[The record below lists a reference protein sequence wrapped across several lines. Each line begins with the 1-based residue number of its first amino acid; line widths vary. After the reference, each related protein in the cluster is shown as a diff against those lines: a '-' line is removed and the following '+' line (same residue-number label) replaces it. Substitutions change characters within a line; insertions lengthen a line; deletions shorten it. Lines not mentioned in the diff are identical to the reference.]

1 MSLEPSSTSERN
13 RTERPDHGLL
23 IALGLGGGGAL
34 GAAFGAF
41 AWGIA
46 LGLLAATVL
55 NAFFEWR
62 QGAAGGRAAL
72 LISAVGTVIVV
83 AILLWS

>member
-1 MSLEPSSTSERN
+1 MSQEARSTSEHD
-13 RTERPDHGLL
+13 RTERPDYGLL

-41 AWGIA
+41 SWGIA
-46 LGLLAATVL
+46 LGLLAVTVL
-55 NAFFEWR
+55 NSFFEWR
-62 QGAAGGRAAL
+62 QGAPGGRAAL
-72 LISAVGTVIVV
+72 LISGVGAVIVV